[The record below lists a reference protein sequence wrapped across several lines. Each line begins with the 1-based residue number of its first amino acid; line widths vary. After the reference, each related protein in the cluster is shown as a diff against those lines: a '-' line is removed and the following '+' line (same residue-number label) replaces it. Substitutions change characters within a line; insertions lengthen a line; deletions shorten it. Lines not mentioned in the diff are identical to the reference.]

1 VQRKWRRLAATL
13 LALPLAAA
21 LALAALVM
29 QPFVGPVPSDPPAVD
44 PHRLRAH
51 VHHLAV
57 DLHPRSVE
65 QPALLERAMGYVA
78 REFAAAGAQVE
89 SQPVAVDGQ
98 VFRNVI
104 ARFGPTQPA
113 DAPLIV
119 VGAHVDAHGRTPG
132 ADDNASGVAG
142 LIELA
147 RLLGAQPPPHAV
159 ELVAYTLEEPP
170 YFRTRDMGSAFH
182 ARALRAAGR
191 EVRLMVSLEMIGLF
205 SDVPGS
211 QRYPVAGMDR
221 LYPDRG
227 DFIAIVSRISARG
240 DLAATRRAKA
250 LMSAASA
257 LPVRSINAPPMLH
270 GIDFSDHLNYWAEGW
285 PALMVTD
292 TAFLRNQ
299 RYHTA
304 HDTPETLDYARM
316 AQVVRGVFAL
326 VRNY

>member
-1 VQRKWRRLAATL
+1 
-13 LALPLAAA
+13 
-21 LALAALVM
+21 
-29 QPFVGPVPSDPPAVD
+29 
-44 PHRLRAH
+44 
-51 VHHLAV
+51 
-57 DLHPRSVE
+57 
-65 QPALLERAMGYVA
+65 
-78 REFAAAGAQVE
+78 
-89 SQPVAVDGQ
+89 
-98 VFRNVI
+98 
-104 ARFGPTQPA
+104 
-113 DAPLIV
+113 
-119 VGAHVDAHGRTPG
+119 
-132 ADDNASGVAG
+132 
-142 LIELA
+142 
-147 RLLGAQPPPHAV
+147 
-159 ELVAYTLEEPP
+159 
-170 YFRTRDMGSAFH
+170 MGSAFH